1 MAEALVCAHHRHPLA
16 SDRIEHR
23 THVVHPLLQR
33 KEPVERDRVGK
44 AHPCL
49 SNEISRLNEASRRT

>member
-1 MAEALVCAHHRHPLA
+1 MAEPSFAPITTPLA

-23 THVVHPLLQR
+23 THVVHPLLR
-33 KEPVERDRVGK
+33 RGSRSSEIGSER
-44 AHPCL
+44 PIQYL